1 MLTGMK
7 DQVQDDAVQ
16 NNTSQGFII
25 PTKWLKKGANRKPT
39 HLMQVKLRR
48 NVRIKDQSKTPSKRE
63 MERKAIDRSQL
74 ICNPKIE
81 QLRNETERS
90 D

>member
-1 MLTGMK
+1 MVEVVG
-7 DQVQDDAVQ
+7 
-16 NNTSQGFII
+16 
-25 PTKWLKKGANRKPT
+25 LKKQHEVEDIPVWVHYSDKMVEKGASRKPT

-48 NVRIKDQSKTPSKRE
+48 NVRIKDQSTTPSKRE